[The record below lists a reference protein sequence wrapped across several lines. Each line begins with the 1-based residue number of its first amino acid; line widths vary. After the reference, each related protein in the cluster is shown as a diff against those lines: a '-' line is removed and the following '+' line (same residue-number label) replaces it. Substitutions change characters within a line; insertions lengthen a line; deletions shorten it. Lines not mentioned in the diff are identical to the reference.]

1 MCIAQLEA
9 VVAENQALE
18 LRVSQLIRNSRSL
31 EAEVDTLRAQVSARD
46 IALEELSTELK
57 TAHAQK
63 SQTED
68 SAILKQKI
76 EDLNVE
82 ASTEFR
88 STGLFLFVYGS
99 YCVSMYT
106 CSYLCM
112 DLIVSTYTL
121 VHVCVWIFLSVF
133 TLVHASAVLL

>member
-76 EDLNVE
+76 EDLNIE
-82 ASTEFR
+82 ASSKFGSTE
-88 STGLFLFVYGS
+88 LFLFVCGF
-99 YCVSMYT
+99 YCVNMYT
-106 CSYLCM
+106 CSCLCM
-112 DLIVSTYTL
+112 DFIVSACTL
-121 VHVCVWIFLSVF
+121 VHIYAWI
-133 TLVHASAVLL
+133 LL